1 MSDISKLIEARNRH
15 ISKAMSIAHGSPL
28 HIVKGEMQYLYSS
41 DGSKYL
47 DLVNNVSH
55 VGHCNPV
62 VVNAGQR
69 QMAIL
74 NTNSRYLF
82 EGLTDYISRL
92 ADTLPADLSVG
103 FLLNSGSEANEL
115 AIRLARAYT
124 GNHDIAVIEGA
135 YHGHTGMLIEL
146 SPYKFRGPGGKGHP
160 EPWVRVLP
168 IPDSY
173 RRAGNDFLLEAEMTF
188 DRGGNVAGVLVETM
202 LSCAGQ
208 IPLPTG
214 YLQGL
219 QDMTKRKG
227 GLLIA
232 DEVQVGFGRVGTHM
246 WAFEET
252 GVVPDIVVMGKPIG
266 NGHPM
271 AAVFTTAEIASSFR
285 GMEFFSTFGGNPV
298 SCAIG
303 MAVMD
308 VLEEEE
314 LLSKALKHGSQF
326 KNGLDELMK
335 THDIIGDVRGRGL
348 FLGIE
353 LVKNREPLDPAVQ
366 EASDLVDNMRDL
378 GVLLSTDGP
387 MHNVIKIKPPM
398 VISQQ
403 DIDDTLAKIDLSL

>member
-1 MSDISKLIEARNRH
+1 
-15 ISKAMSIAHGSPL
+15 
-28 HIVKGEMQYLYSS
+28 
-41 DGSKYL
+41 
-47 DLVNNVSH
+47 
-55 VGHCNPV
+55 
-62 VVNAGQR
+62 
-69 QMAIL
+69 MAIL

-168 IPDSY
+168 IPYSY

-285 GMEFFSTFGGNPV
+285 GMEFFRPRGESV

-314 LLSKALKHGSQF
+314 LLSKAS
-326 KNGLDELMK
+326 
-335 THDIIGDVRGRGL
+335 
-348 FLGIE
+348 
-353 LVKNREPLDPAVQ
+353 
-366 EASDLVDNMRDL
+366 NMDRNSRMDW
-378 GVLLSTDGP
+378 
-387 MHNVIKIKPPM
+387 MN
-398 VISQQ
+398 
-403 DIDDTLAKIDLSL
+403 